1 MSKYG
6 NERVSVVWNDQL
18 RKYDFG
24 PNHPLS
30 PIRVQ
35 LAMRLVEDFGLLDHE
50 NVAILSETP
59 VLEEAVLER
68 VHDSAFIAA
77 VKAASEDPDF
87 VDMVHGL
94 GTADTPVFP
103 GMHEAAA
110 RICGASLVGAKV
122 VLDGESV
129 HAVNISGGLHH
140 SMPAAASGFCVYNDA
155 SVAIQWLLDQ
165 GLERIAYLDI
175 DVHHGDGV
183 QAAFWDDPRVMTMSI
198 HESPATLFP
207 GTGWATEIGGPRAL
221 GSAVNLPLPAGTG
234 DQGWLRGLHA
244 VFPPLLRAFK
254 PQFIVSQHG
263 CDGHFEDPLASMALS
278 IDGLRMAAEGIH
290 RWAHQFAGGSWLA
303 LGGGGYEWVD
313 VVPRAWT
320 HLIAEAI
327 GHPIDPKTDL
337 PASFR
342 DYVSEAMGKAVPH
355 RMTDGYDPW
364 PKNWDLGFNP
374 DDPVD
379 SAINA
384 TRTSVLPYHGLVA
397 DNFGGF

>member
-1 MSKYG
+1 MS
-6 NERVSVVWNDQL
+6 ESVAVVWNDLL

-35 LAMRLVEDFGLLDHE
+35 LAMRLIEDFGLLDHP
-50 NVAILSETP
+50 NVTIIDETPILSD
-59 VLEEAVLER
+59 AVLER
-68 VHDSAFIAA
+68 VHTKDLIAA
-77 VKAASEDPDF
+77 VKRAS
-87 VDMVHGL
+87 VDDTYDDAEHGL

-103 GMHEAAA
+103 GMHDAAA
-110 RICGASLVGAKV
+110 RICGASLVAAEAILTGQV
-122 VLDGESV
+122 E
-129 HAVNISGGLHH
+129 HAVNLSGGLHH
-140 SMPAAASGFCVYNDA
+140 SMPDRAAGFCVYNDA

-165 GLERIAYLDI
+165 GVEKIAYIDV

-183 QAAFWDDPRVMTMSI
+183 QMAFWDEPRVMTMSI
-198 HESPATLFP
+198 HESPASLFP

-244 VFPPLLRAFK
+244 VFPPLLGAFK
-254 PQFIVSQHG
+254 PDFIVSQHG

-290 RWAHQFAGGSWLA
+290 RWAHKHADGNWLA

-320 HLIAEAI
+320 NVAAEAI
-327 GHPIDPKTDL
+327 GHPIAPATEL
-337 PASFR
+337 PVTFR
-342 DYVSEAMGKAVPH
+342 DYVSERMGRLPPF
-355 RMTDGYDPW
+355 RMTDGYEPW
-364 PKNWDLGFNP
+364 PKPWDMGYDP
-374 DDPVD
+374 SDPVD
-379 SAINA
+379 AAINA
-384 TRTSVLPYHGLVA
+384 TRSSVFPFAGLVV
-397 DNFGGF
+397 DSLGGF